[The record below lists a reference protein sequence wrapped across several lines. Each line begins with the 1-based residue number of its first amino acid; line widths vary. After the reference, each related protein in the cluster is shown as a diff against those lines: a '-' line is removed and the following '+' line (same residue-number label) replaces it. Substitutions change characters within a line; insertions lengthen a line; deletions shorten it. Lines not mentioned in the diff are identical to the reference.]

1 MVKGTGS
8 GNIFLTMAFYGD
20 VFHSK
25 AGSRLLKTCYKCS
38 LFKVLLGTEK
48 PEPLA
53 AH

>member
-25 AGSRLLKTCYKCS
+25 CREQVT
-38 LFKVLLGTEK
+38 
-48 PEPLA
+48 
-53 AH
+53 